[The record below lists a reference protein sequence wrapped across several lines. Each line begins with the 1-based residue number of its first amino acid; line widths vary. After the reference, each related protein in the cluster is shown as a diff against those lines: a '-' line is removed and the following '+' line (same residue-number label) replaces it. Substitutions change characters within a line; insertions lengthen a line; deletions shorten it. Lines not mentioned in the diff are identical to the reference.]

1 MQRRALI
8 FAPFTVLALRGE
20 ASKTAL
26 RGKFSVPGQLSTA
39 KGKIKLTGD
48 EATEKVLGD
57 PRLNGFDFEALGRFT
72 KANEFAID
80 PIHER
85 AIWAYRGGQ
94 RLMVTY
100 WCGVCYIRTYSP
112 GECWCCQDDTQLD
125 LKDPNSKDPT
135 P

>member
-8 FAPFTVLALRGE
+8 FAPFTALALRAE

-26 RGKFSVPGQLSTA
+26 RGKFSIPGQLSTP

-72 KANEFAID
+72 KANEFAIG
-80 PIHER
+80 ISFN
-85 AIWAYRGGQ
+85 G
-94 RLMVTY
+94 L
-100 WCGVCYIRTYSP
+100 
-112 GECWCCQDDTQLD
+112 
-125 LKDPNSKDPT
+125 
-135 P
+135 

>member
-8 FAPFTVLALRGE
+8 FAPFTALALRAE

-26 RGKFSVPGQLSTA
+26 RGKFSVPGQLSTP